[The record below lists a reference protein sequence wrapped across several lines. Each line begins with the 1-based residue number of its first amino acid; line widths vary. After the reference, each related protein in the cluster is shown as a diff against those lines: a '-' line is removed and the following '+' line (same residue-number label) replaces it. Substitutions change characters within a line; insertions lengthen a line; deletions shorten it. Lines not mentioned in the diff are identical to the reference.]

1 MKVYNAFKTEELKV
15 FDLTKGYLKDDV
27 LVVQTPAIAEVK
39 EVSHYEIIKV
49 YPNGGKDVRKVV
61 DIPAV
66 KGQEAKTITEAI
78 KVFVPFT
85 EKELINNMLNTRIA
99 ELKAKLFETD
109 YKAIKF
115 FEGEMSEAEYSSTR
129 IERKIWREEINRLQ
143 SQIR

>member
-1 MKVYNAFKTEELKV
+1 MKVFNASKTEELKV

-27 LVVQTPAIAEVK
+27 LVIQTPAIAEVK
-39 EVSHYEIIKV
+39 EVSHYEVIKV

-99 ELKAKLFETD
+99 ELKEKLFETD

>member
-1 MKVYNAFKTEELKV
+1 MKVYNVSKTEELKV
-15 FDLTKGYLKDDV
+15 YDLTKGYLKDDV
-27 LVVQTPAIAEVK
+27 LVVQIPAVAAVK
-39 EVSHYEIIKV
+39 EISHYEVVKT
-49 YPNGGKDVRKVV
+49 YPNGGKDMRKVIDV
-61 DIPAV
+61 PAV
-66 KGQEAKTITEAI
+66 KGQEAKMVTEAI
-78 KVFVPFT
+78 KVYVPYT
-85 EKELINNMLNTRIA
+85 PQEQTNKLLNTRIA